1 MIIIASAHNNSL
13 SNTGALSTTEIAILY
28 HQYMP
33 IYWKPCHQYY
43 TQYGKWQWYNFR
55 WPLVT
60 PNPCFKVTGYL
71 KVEYLADCAT
81 VFNCTKHSCRAPWAL
96 PKTCIKTG
104 GRRWKFCA
112 RRAEIFLP
120 SLRRWLYCVW
130 RRLVA
135 NTLTTR
141 HLWYLAVQQLRL
153 INDKHAR
160 VLTNCL
166 LPLMSTILLILTAM
180 NSIVKL
186 WRAVFKGI
194 YFTRYIRRSN
204 KLFKWLN
211 WYRACFE
218 RRRPRVRFYFFSYF
232 YFISFN

>member
-1 MIIIASAHNNSL
+1 M
-13 SNTGALSTTEIAILY
+13 
-28 HQYMP
+28 
-33 IYWKPCHQYY
+33 
-43 TQYGKWQWYNFR
+43 
-55 WPLVT
+55 
-60 PNPCFKVTGYL
+60 
-71 KVEYLADCAT
+71 
-81 VFNCTKHSCRAPWAL
+81 
-96 PKTCIKTG
+96 
-104 GRRWKFCA
+104 
-112 RRAEIFLP
+112 AEIFLA
-120 SLRRWLYCVW
+120 SLRRWLDSLQ

-135 NTLTTR
+135 NTLAR
-141 HLWYLAVQQLRL
+141 WHQRYLAVQQLRL

-218 RRRPRVRFYFFSYF
+218 RRRPRVRFYFFLI
-232 YFISFN
+232 FILFLLIRLFILLETQTEPSRVYVSISWASCYRRDTTRGVSAVFALVSHLDVCPSHAGIVSERLNLS